1 LAWQDILLFLR
12 RKNLRSK
19 KKYLEQSHDTH
30 LKKENFS
37 MSKTQKIHK
46 VVKQWLEHAEEDL
59 RLAKHAFRL
68 SFSSQF
74 QLFANTAGVQEG

>member
-1 LAWQDILLFLR
+1 
-12 RKNLRSK
+12 
-19 KKYLEQSHDTH
+19 
-30 LKKENFS
+30 

-46 VVKQWLEHAEEDL
+46 VVRQWLEHAEEDL

-68 SFSSQF
+68 FFSSQF